1 MEISIFIDEL
11 TDCLVEKDTG
21 RVLKTEYQKRTT
33 PIKSKDYRNWNFKW
47 NIPEEKGYDIYELF
61 IENDSTVQGRIAL
74 KIDGGVADVD
84 IVESAPHNI
93 GHNGKYIGVGG
104 HLFAIA
110 CKVSMEAGCDGYVG
124 FTAKNNLI
132 KHYQEA
138 LGAKVLFGQRMYI
151 DEDAARELIDKYLER

>member
-33 PIKSKDYRNWNFKW
+33 PIKTKDYRNWKFKW

-124 FTAKNNLI
+124 FIAKNNLI